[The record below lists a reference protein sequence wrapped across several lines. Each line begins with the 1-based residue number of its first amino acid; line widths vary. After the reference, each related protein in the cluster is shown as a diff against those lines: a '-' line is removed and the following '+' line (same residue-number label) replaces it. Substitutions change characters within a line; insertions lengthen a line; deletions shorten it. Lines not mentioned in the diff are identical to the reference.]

1 MSMPDPLTPLADTL
15 AQERERWVLWVP
27 VALLAGISGYF
38 ALPFEPW
45 PFAGLAIT
53 AAFLLLALLPYRTLG
68 VRLFFLAIM
77 FCGVGFALVQWE
89 AARSDGPILRSEV
102 GPRMVSGIIRV
113 VEPRDKGIRITLD
126 DVVIDRLE
134 TNVTPRRVRITVR
147 THGGIE
153 PIPGQRVRILAMLD
167 APPPPTYPGGFDFA
181 REAYF
186 DSIGGVGF
194 AVGPLE
200 RAEDDTPEV
209 SWLRSFLLA
218 VERTR
223 LAATDQILETL
234 PEPTGGVAAALL
246 TGHRSAV
253 PSEQLE
259 TIRMAG
265 LAHLLAISG
274 LHLGLVTAIFFFV
287 IRGFLATLEPVA
299 LRFPI
304 KTWAA
309 LGALVGAFGYL
320 LISGMTVPTQRA
332 FLMTAIVLIAVAIGR
347 QAISLRLVALAA
359 VAVMVISPHVVTG
372 ASFQLSFAAVI
383 GLVAVYEALKDRW
396 PRWRVAQGP
405 FSRIVLYVGGV
416 ALTTLVANFATAPL
430 VLAQF
435 GRFAT
440 YGLFANLIAVPVTAF
455 WIMPWG
461 LLSLILMPMGLE
473 GLALVP
479 MGWGIDL
486 VLIVAEEA
494 AHAPYSQVHVSAAPF
509 WVPAV
514 FGLGLV
520 WLCIWR
526 SRWRA
531 LGFAPILLALIVTF
545 LARPPDVLV
554 HGDADL
560 VAVRI
565 SDEEVAFSALRRGKF
580 VRESWLGAMAEPAAV
595 GWPVNGLALGGNT
608 LRCDS
613 LGCIYR
619 PPDAPET
626 TVAIEQGVAALD
638 DDCGVADLIIS
649 MVPIRRECSASLGT
663 IDRFDLWRYGT
674 HALWFGADGV
684 RIETVRGARGE
695 RTWSPGPESDDE

>member
-1 MSMPDPLTPLADTL
+1 MTMPDSATPLAATL
-15 AQERERWVLWVP
+15 TSERERWVLWVP
-27 VALLAGISGYF
+27 VALLAGISSYF
-38 ALPFEPW
+38 TLPFEPW

-53 AAFLLLALLPYRTLG
+53 LVGLLLTLLPYRTTG
-68 VRLFFLAIM
+68 VRLFFLTVM

-89 AARSDGPILRSEV
+89 TAGSDGPILRSEV
-102 GPRMVSGIIRV
+102 GPRMVSGTISI
-113 VEPRDKGIRITLD
+113 VEPRDKGVRLTLD
-126 DVVIDRLE
+126 DPVIDWLE
-134 TNVTPRRVRITVR
+134 PEETPRRIRITVR

-153 PIPGQRVRILAMLD
+153 PVPGQRVRILAMLD
-167 APPPPTYPGGFDFA
+167 APPPPTFPGGFDFA
-181 REAYF
+181 REAFF

-194 AVGPLE
+194 AVGPLQH
-200 RAEDDTPEV
+200 AEGVEPKV
-209 SWLRSFLLA
+209 SWIRSALLV

-223 LAATDQILETL
+223 LAATDQILEAL

-253 PSEQLE
+253 PAEQLE

-287 IRGFLATLEPVA
+287 IRAFLATLEPVA

-309 LGALVGAFGYL
+309 LGAMLGAFCYL
-320 LISGMTVPTQRA
+320 LVSGATVPTQRA

-405 FSRIVLYVGGV
+405 FSRLVLYVGGV
-416 ALTTLVANFATAPL
+416 ALTTIVANFATAPL

-461 LLSLILMPMGLE
+461 LLSFFLMPFGLE
-473 GLALVP
+473 GFALVP
-479 MGWGIDL
+479 MGWGIDV
-486 VLIVAEEA
+486 VLIVAEHA
-494 AHAPYSQVHVSAAPF
+494 ANAPFSQVHVSASPA

-526 SRWRA
+526 SHWRA
-531 LGFAPILLALIVTF
+531 LGFAPMFLALVITF

-560 VAVRI
+560 IAVRI
-565 SDEEVAFSALRRGKF
+565 SNDEVAFSTLRRGKF
-580 VRESWLGAMAEPAAV
+580 VRESWLGAMAEPDAV
-595 GWPVNGLALGGNT
+595 TWPAGGLALGGNA

-619 PPDAPET
+619 PPDASDT
-626 TVAIEQGVAALD
+626 LVGIERGVAALA

-649 MVPIRRECSASLGT
+649 LVPIRRECLAPMGT

-674 HALWFGADGV
+674 YALWFNADGV
-684 RIETVRGARGE
+684 RVETVREERGE
-695 RTWSPGPESDDE
+695 RPWSPGPEDDE

>member
-1 MSMPDPLTPLADTL
+1 
-15 AQERERWVLWVP
+15 V
-27 VALLAGISGYF
+27 
-38 ALPFEPW
+38 
-45 PFAGLAIT
+45 
-53 AAFLLLALLPYRTLG
+53 
-68 VRLFFLAIM
+68 
-77 FCGVGFALVQWE
+77 
-89 AARSDGPILRSEV
+89 
-102 GPRMVSGIIRV
+102 
-113 VEPRDKGIRITLD
+113 
-126 DVVIDRLE
+126 
-134 TNVTPRRVRITVR
+134 
-147 THGGIE
+147 
-153 PIPGQRVRILAMLD
+153 MLM
-167 APPPPTYPGGFDFA
+167 
-181 REAYF
+181 
-186 DSIGGVGF
+186 
-194 AVGPLE
+194 
-200 RAEDDTPEV
+200 
-209 SWLRSFLLA
+209 

-223 LAATDQILETL
+223 LAATDQILEAL
-234 PEPTGGVAAALL
+234 PEPTDGVAAALL

-253 PSEQLE
+253 PADQLE

-287 IRGFLATLEPVA
+287 IRAFLATLEPVA

-309 LGALVGAFGYL
+309 LGAMLGAFCYL
-320 LISGMTVPTQRA
+320 LISGATVPTQRA
-332 FLMTAIVLIAVAIGR
+332 FLMAAIVLIAVAIGR

-359 VAVMVISPHVVTG
+359 IAVMVISPHVVTG

-383 GLVAVYEALKDRW
+383 GLVAVYEALKDQW

-405 FSRIVLYVGGV
+405 FSRLVLYVGGV
-416 ALTTLVANFATAPL
+416 ALTTIVANFATGPL

-440 YGLFANLIAVPVTAF
+440 YGLFSNLIAVPLTAF

-461 LLSLILMPMGLE
+461 LLSLFLMPLGLE
-473 GLALVP
+473 GLGLVP

-486 VLIVAEEA
+486 VLIVAEQA
-494 AHAPYSQVHVSAAPF
+494 ANAPYSQVHVSAAPG

-531 LGFAPILLALIVTF
+531 LGFAPMVAALIVTF
-545 LARPPDVLV
+545 LARAPDVLV

-565 SDEEVAFSALRRGKF
+565 SDDEVAFSTLRRGKF
-580 VRESWLGAMAEPAAV
+580 LRESWLGAMVEPSAV
-595 GWPVNGLALGGNT
+595 TWPTNGLELDENT

-619 PPDAPET
+619 PPDSSET
-626 TVAIEQGVAALD
+626 QVGIELGVAALA

-649 MVPIRRECSASLGT
+649 LVPIRRECFVPMGT

-674 HALWFGADGV
+674 HALWFDTERV
-684 RIETVRGARGE
+684 RIETVREERGE
-695 RTWSPGPESDDE
+695 RPWSPGPEDED